1 MPWNVELELR
11 NSASSFH
18 WLSSSIFTVCCLLSR
33 IGNTSSHL
41 HYMMFQTIQT
51 IYFLWGYDPGNMS
64 VSFIAELNPV
74 YCCLVRSVFVF
85 LPVLSVDGFW
95 LMMMMMAMTICFTE
109 ATRLLESSGSAV
121 SVPQEEE
128 QQYKM
133 SKEWVQC
140 AVKMYNVQWKC
151 AMCNENVQCA
161 MKMYNVQW
169 KCTITISMTIQ
180 HFNTITGFACISI
193 RPLGSTGCPCVYNIA
208 QGTYRLYTSLGPYRI
223 FMHLYVPRAI

>member
-1 MPWNVELELR
+1 
-11 NSASSFH
+11 
-18 WLSSSIFTVCCLLSR
+18 
-33 IGNTSSHL
+33 
-41 HYMMFQTIQT
+41 MFQTIQT

-64 VSFIAELNPV
+64 VSFIAELSPV

-95 LMMMMMAMTICFTE
+95 LMMMMMMMAMTICFTE

-133 SKEWVQC
+133 CNENVQC
-140 AVKMYNVQWKC
+140 AMKMYNVQWKC

-161 MKMYNVQW
+161 MKMYNVHW
-169 KCTITISMTIQ
+169 KYTITISMTIQ

-193 RPLGSTGCPCVYNIA
+193 RPLGCTGCPCVYRIA
-208 QGTYRLYTSLGPYRI
+208 QGTYRLYMSLGPYRI